1 VSGDPVIR
9 ARGVSKSFRGSARA
23 TSFKERVLKLGHGT
37 GERFYALR
45 DVTLDVSAG
54 RSVGLIG
61 PNGSGKSTLLKILT
75 GILRPSAGEV
85 EVRGRVSSLLELG
98 AGFNGE
104 LSGRDNVYL
113 NASLLG
119 LSRKETDGLFDSIVA
134 FSELEDFIDNPV
146 KHYSSG
152 MYVRLGFAVAVHVD
166 PDILLV
172 DEVLAVG
179 DEAFAKKCLDKIG
192 EFQREGRTILFVTHS
207 LDLVDQ
213 ICDRGIV
220 LDHGRVVFDG
230 DPQFATGTLR
240 GLLGTAEAPTL
251 PDDEPGLVFGAVTI
265 GSGSPGGAPG
275 AMPGHFKAG
284 DPVGVRAELT
294 VSPELAPRIGA
305 VIAVVMGAGDYP
317 IWVMQAGPD
326 QLPTDRPG
334 RWTLDFTVDSCPP
347 LHGAFQVAIRVD
359 DIDGAA
365 IGVVR
370 SEDTFWVR
378 SGQDAG
384 LLNVPYEVR
393 TAAGDDV
400 RVSGAVS
407 TGPVRAETSAGR
419 GAG

>member
-23 TSFKERVLKLGHGT
+23 TSLKERVLKLGHGT

-45 DVTLDVSAG
+45 DVTLDVPAG
-54 RSVGLIG
+54 HSVGLIG

-179 DEAFAKKCLDKIG
+179 DEAFARKCLDKIG

-213 ICDRGIV
+213 ICDRGVV

-251 PDDEPGLVFGAVTI
+251 PDDEPGLVFGAVTV
-265 GSGSPGGAPG
+265 GSGSAGGPPGVLRGDLR
-275 AMPGHFKAG
+275 AG

-294 VSPELAPRIGA
+294 VSPDLAPRIGA

-317 IWVMQAGPD
+317 IWVMRAGPD
-326 QLPTDRPG
+326 LLPTDRPG
-334 RWTLDFTVDSCPP
+334 AWTVDFAVAECPP

-359 DIDGAA
+359 DVDGAV

-393 TAAGDDV
+393 TAAADV
-400 RVSGAVS
+400 RAPGGAGTV
-407 TGPVRAETSAGR
+407 PVRAETSAGR

>member
-1 VSGDPVIR
+1 MSGDPVIR

-54 RSVGLIG
+54 HSVGLIG

-85 EVRGRVSSLLELG
+85 QVRGRVSSLLELG

-213 ICDRGIV
+213 ICDRGVV

-251 PDDEPGLVFGAVTI
+251 PDDEPGLVFGPITV
-265 GSGSPGGAPG
+265 GSGSAGGAPG
-275 AMPGHFKAG
+275 VLPGDFKAG
-284 DPVGVRAELT
+284 DPIGVRAELT
-294 VSPELAPRIGA
+294 VSPDVEL
-305 VIAVVMGAGDYP
+305 
-317 IWVMQAGPD
+317 
-326 QLPTDRPG
+326 
-334 RWTLDFTVDSCPP
+334 
-347 LHGAFQVAIRVD
+347 
-359 DIDGAA
+359 
-365 IGVVR
+365 R
-370 SEDTFWVR
+370 SR
-378 SGQDAG
+378 
-384 LLNVPYEVR
+384 
-393 TAAGDDV
+393 
-400 RVSGAVS
+400 
-407 TGPVRAETSAGR
+407 
-419 GAG
+419 